1 MTDIYYRDTKRAM
14 DIFTVHA
21 LEQNIKPDI
30 DKEQWMAYQ
39 TLKLKYPNITYQS
52 HNGYH
57 CDGIA
62 DYKLGVR
69 WEYDKIID
77 LSSKEILLN
86 TKPFHTLKTNEIV
99 NTWMRVLGETE
110 NTKTDWLDKL

>member
-1 MTDIYYRDTKRAM
+1 MTEINSFAL
-14 DIFTVHA
+14 HA
-21 LEQNIKPDI
+21 LEQNTFPDI

-39 TLKLKYPNITYQS
+39 TLKLKYKNITCQG

-62 DYKLGVR
+62 DYTLGVR
-69 WEYDKIID
+69 WEYDEIVD
-77 LSSKEILLN
+77 LTSKEVLVH
-86 TKPFHTLKTNEIV
+86 TKPFHTLKTEDIV

-110 NTKTDWLDKL
+110 KTKRSWFSKILRRTL